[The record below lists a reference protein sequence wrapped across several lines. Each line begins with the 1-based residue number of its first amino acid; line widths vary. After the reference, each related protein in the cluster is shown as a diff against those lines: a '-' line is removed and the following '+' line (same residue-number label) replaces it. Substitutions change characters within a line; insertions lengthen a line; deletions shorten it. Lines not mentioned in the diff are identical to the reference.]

1 MLKTQTIHARVSPEL
16 KTSAEYILNNL
27 GMTVSQAITI
37 FYRQIELHQGL
48 PFSVSLNVPNK
59 LTRETLEKSARGE
72 DIVVCKDADDMFSK
86 LGI

>member
-16 KTSAEYILNNL
+16 KNKAEYILNNL

-48 PFSVSLNVPNK
+48 PFDVSLHVPNR
-59 LTRETLEKSARGE
+59 LTRETLEKSAHGE
-72 DIVVCKDADDMFSK
+72 DVVVCKNAQDMFSK